1 MKYLISII
9 FIFTSLQF
17 ISCSDSSTGN
27 EDPETE
33 SGEGIVNVS
42 GALETQHE
50 GISWYAGLH
59 IEEEGEYA
67 NYTMHVSDV
76 PPGENQQSS
85 FSFSI
90 RLAGDGGPFNLTT
103 GEYKDGE
110 ADKGVLSISS
120 YTNREG
126 TNTRSYSSSPDTEG
140 TFTIRSVSE
149 TSVEASFDLQLEAG
163 PTTEAGFITITGS
176 LSANCFSSQTAGIG
190 C

>member
-33 SGEGIVNVS
+33 SGEGVVNVS
-42 GALETQHE
+42 GALETQHQ
-50 GISWYAGLH
+50 GISWYAGLQ

-76 PPGENQQSS
+76 APGENQQSS
-85 FSFSI
+85 YSFSI
-90 RLAGDGGPFNLTT
+90 RMVGDEGPFELTT
-103 GEYKDGE
+103 GEYQVGE
-110 ADKGVLSISS
+110 VDKGVLSISS

-126 TNTRSYSSSPDTEG
+126 TNRRSYSSSPDTDG
-140 TFTIRSVSE
+140 TFTIRSKSG
-149 TSVEASFDLQLEAG
+149 TSVEATFDLQLEAG
-163 PTTEAGFITITGS
+163 PSTEAGYITITGS
-176 LSANCFSSQTAGIG
+176 LSANCFSSQTGGIG